1 MFRFESGVSNKL
13 YEKLMGKYE
22 SCPDDPMDKFSKG
35 SLIQKLIFYNLF
47 LNFEQGMEFQ
57 HHPKAF

>member
-1 MFRFESGVSNKL
+1 MFRFESGVSNKLYPMFRFESGVSNKL

-35 SLIQKLIFYNLF
+35 SLIQKLIFYRN
-47 LNFEQGMEFQ
+47 
-57 HHPKAF
+57 